1 MFWQVV
7 DDEVAGVPEFPV
19 EGVAGVAVVVDGV
32 PEFPVEGVAGVAV
45 VVDGVPEFCVFLT

>member
-32 PEFPVEGVAGVAV
+32 PEFPVEGVAGLAL